1 MKLFLAMSV
10 GLTLGAACSPPP
22 PPQEPAPPIRSGSSL
37 LINMAPS
44 GPLRFDGAYD
54 FDLLDEVSGKAC
66 AEESDRQRYW
76 IGMND
81 LDGLARD
88 PVTRQAIAA
97 AALDA
102 IGRLDGADTILL
114 TRVVAD
120 GKNGVRV
127 CATVFGRGV
136 RITKAG
142 RASAAQSDVSSEPT
156 SASPVSTPPP
166 PQK

>member
-1 MKLFLAMSV
+1 MGV
-10 GLTLGAACSPPP
+10 GVALTAACSPPP

-37 LINMAPS
+37 LINMSPS
-44 GPLRFDGAYD
+44 GPLHFDGAYD

-76 IGMND
+76 IGMNE

-142 RASAAQSDVSSEPT
+142 HPSAAQPESSPEP
-156 SASPVSTPPP
+156 STATAGSGAANR
-166 PQK
+166 